1 MVSNIDGSRNRSGA
15 TVRTALLLAGALV
28 SLVPAIPTRAGG
40 PDPQQQ
46 AAAAWESAE
55 RISPADLAKLLKT
68 AGAEKPVLFQVGFR
82 VLYAQAHIPGSQ
94 YLGPGSKQ
102 EGIDALRK
110 AVASLPKTTPIVLYC
125 GCCPWERCPNLKLPW
140 TMLKDAGFTRVKLLD
155 IPKNFGQDWVQKGY
169 PVEPSDPNP
178 NRG

>member
-1 MVSNIDGSRNRSGA
+1 MVPSHDCSRDRRAPSSRA
-15 TVRTALLLAGALV
+15 VALLLGALAA
-28 SLVPAIPTRAGG
+28 SLSAAPARGAG

-55 RISPADLAKLLKT
+55 RIAPADLAKILKT
-68 AGAEKPVLFQVGFR
+68 AGAEKPVLLQVGFR
-82 VLYAQAHIPGSQ
+82 VLYVQAHIPGSQ
-94 YLGPGSKQ
+94 YVGPGSKQ

-110 AVASLPKTTPIVLYC
+110 AVAPLPKTTPIVLYC
-125 GCCPWERCPNLKLPW
+125 GCCPWERCPNLKQPW

-169 PVEPSDPNP
+169 PVESGDPS
-178 NRG
+178 RG